1 MQQTRSNFITV
12 PGLIILFLLAFIAAY
27 IGIGLLFA
35 VLTAIF
41 LLCLISRLWADN
53 SLKKLELKIGRGE
66 LCGFPGDELF
76 LPVEIKNDKFLP
88 VIWLSTDLQIDEDAC
103 ISADSEDAVFSWVM
117 PYQKLSW
124 DEPVKALRRGVY
136 KMSSL
141 NIVSGDG
148 FGLSELSAP
157 RKLKYDIEAVV
168 YPSLIPVDISV
179 ILKKLT
185 ELEASPRGYYT
196 DPTLIKTVL
205 PYSSGDSYKDLN
217 WRILARGGELVVNKK
232 EKLDTLRLCIIVDL
246 ESYSYEQISEGPSGS
261 QTIYRVREESLEH
274 ALSLAASLV
283 DAAASAGAVCSVVI
297 PSCGKRPAEVAVPE
311 ERSSQTAL
319 LLKALAAV
327 DYHGGACGIPFGQ
340 IEDIYHRLGQF
351 FCITY
356 SVHDSRE
363 RFDPFDF
370 PVWYISP
377 QEERSDHVIPEQEIL
392 L

>member
-1 MQQTRSNFITV
+1 MR
-12 PGLIILFLLAFIAAY
+12 
-27 IGIGLLFA
+27 
-35 VLTAIF
+35 
-41 LLCLISRLWADN
+41 
-53 SLKKLELKIGRGE
+53 
-66 LCGFPGDELF
+66 
-76 LPVEIKNDKFLP
+76 
-88 VIWLSTDLQIDEDAC
+88 
-103 ISADSEDAVFSWVM
+103 
-117 PYQKLSW
+117 
-124 DEPVKALRRGVY
+124 ALRRGICTF
-136 KMSSL
+136 SSL

-157 RKLKYDIEAVV
+157 RDLKYDIDAVV
-168 YPSLIPVDISV
+168 YPSLLPVDISV

-217 WRILARGGELVVNKK
+217 WRLLARGGGLVVNKK
-232 EKLDTLRLCIIVDL
+232 EKLDTLRLCVIVDL

-261 QTIYRVREESLEH
+261 QTICHVHEDSLEH
-274 ALSLAASLV
+274 ALSLAASIA
-283 DAAASAGAVCSVVI
+283 DAAALSGAICSVVI
-297 PSCGKRPAEVAVPE
+297 PSYGKRTANVAIPE

-327 DYHGGACGIPFGQ
+327 DYQGGASEIPFGQ
-340 IEDIYHRLGQF
+340 IEDEYHRLGQL
-351 FCITY
+351 FCITS

-363 RFDPFDF
+363 RFDSFDF

-377 QEERSDHVIPEQEIL
+377 KEENSDHVISEQEIL